1 MDNNDYRYEQVCAYL
16 NRRKNLPVQAFI
28 NSIAFP
34 KTLEDVLF
42 FMRDIHAFNL
52 EEVISVSQTEWSV
65 PRWCKKGDIV
75 LFMHTVTSDQTIRRL
90 RVALRRTYGDYT
102 EAEKKYIEEGL
113 DRGQSLYDEYGGK
126 IVAIGVVSGN
136 IRKYDGDNHSFAE
149 ISHVFPLKRPV
160 SYAEFK
166 NVQKLSTAGAITPVY
181 GEKYEFIKCLI
192 EQDTPLPHFILK
204 SKSEPIRENMVN
216 KNNWIEVAQ
225 NYRFHYTLESQF
237 RAAFV
242 DYLLKAL
249 ADKHKIYEECFTVK
263 STGEKGFIDNVISFA
278 GNYLPVEVKLDVNL
292 EADLNGQVRKYCD
305 VDSLLLDKTKDLY
318 APLSEIYPGRVLI
331 VDTFRVYMYY
341 YEEDEYQEI
350 FDLWDLSDID
360 DVEKLRKIIL
370 EKLGQIIALP
380 DISPEQRIRSNNM
393 ARILCDG
400 TYLSSNARERINLPD
415 VYERNACLDGE
426 RYYRREQYDWD
437 RYAVNNPDAEETL
450 ARINML
456 ESEIV
461 NNRECID

>member
-16 NRRKNLPVQAFI
+16 SRRKNLPVQAFI

-42 FMRDIHAFNL
+42 FMREIHHFNL
-52 EEVISVSQTEWSV
+52 EEILSVSQTVWSV

-90 RVALRRTYGDYT
+90 RVALRKTRANYT
-102 EAEKKYIEEGL
+102 DSEVMYIEDGL
-113 DRGQSLYDEYGGK
+113 DRGQRLYDEYGGK
-126 IVAIGVVSGN
+126 IVAIGIVTGN
-136 IRKYDGDNHSFAE
+136 IIKHHGDNHSYAE
-149 ISHVFPLKRPV
+149 ISRVFPLNRPID
-160 SYAEFK
+160 YCEFK
-166 NVQKLSTAGAITPVY
+166 KIQKLSTAGAITPVY
-181 GEKYEFIKCLI
+181 GEKYEYIKSLI
-192 EQDTPLPHFILK
+192 AQDTQLPSLIAK
-204 SKSEPIRENMVN
+204 SKSEPIRETMVN

-263 STGEKGFIDNVISFA
+263 STGEKGFIDNVIPFA
-278 GNYLPVEVKLDVNL
+278 GSYLPVEVKLDVNL

-350 FDLWDLSDID
+350 FDLWDLLDIA

-370 EKLGQIIALP
+370 EKLGQIIELP
-380 DISPEQRIRSNNM
+380 DISLEQRIRSNNM

-426 RYYRREQYDWD
+426 RYYRREQYEWD
-437 RYAVNNPDAEETL
+437 RYAVNNPDADETL
-450 ARINML
+450 ARISTIEN
-456 ESEIV
+456 EIRS
-461 NNRECID
+461 NE